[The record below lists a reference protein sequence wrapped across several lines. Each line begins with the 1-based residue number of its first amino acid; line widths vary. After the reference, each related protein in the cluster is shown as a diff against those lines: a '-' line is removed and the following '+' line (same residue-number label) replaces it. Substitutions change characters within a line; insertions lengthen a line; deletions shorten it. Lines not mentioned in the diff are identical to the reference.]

1 MANTLFLWLEGPLQ
15 SWGERARWSMRDSA
29 TEPTKSGVVGLL
41 ACALGLDQDDDI
53 RELSRQLQVGARC
66 DRPGILLKDY
76 QTIQGPW
83 GTQLS
88 DRYYLCDAT
97 FLVAVQSNDAAL
109 IERLANA
116 VQNPV
121 WPIFLGRKSCP
132 PSHPPFAGMGEYPTL
147 KAALEAI
154 PMTSTQKSDTV
165 QVRAVIECSP
175 DEGTR
180 RRDEIDSRSRRTFL
194 PRHTLDVLLTVQVQ
208 PEVP

>member
-1 MANTLFLWLEGPLQ
+1 
-15 SWGERARWSMRDSA
+15 MRDTA
-29 TEPTKSGVVGLL
+29 TEPTKSSVVGLL
-41 ACALGLDQDDDI
+41 ACALGMDQDDDI
-53 RELSRQLQVGARC
+53 RALSQRLHVGARC

-97 FLVAVQSNDAAL
+97 FLVVVQSDDAAL
-109 IERLANA
+109 IEQLANV

-132 PSHPPFAGMGEYPTL
+132 PCRPPFAGTGDHPTM
-147 KAALEAI
+147 KAALESVLVTT
-154 PMTSTQKSDTV
+154 PQEGDTV
-165 QVRAVIECSP
+165 QVRAVVECMP
-175 DEGTR
+175 GEGTR
-180 RRDEIDSRSRRTFL
+180 RRDEIDSRSLRTFL
-194 PRHTLDVLLTVQVQ
+194 PRHTLDVLLTVPVQ

>member
-29 TEPTKSGVVGLL
+29 PEPTKSGVVGLL

-53 RELSRQLQVGARC
+53 RALSQRLHVGARC

-76 QTIQGPW
+76 QTIRGPW

-97 FLVAVQSNDAAL
+97 FLVAVQSDDAAL
-109 IERLANA
+109 IEQLTNA

-132 PSHPPFAGMGEYPTL
+132 PCRPPFAGTGNYPTM
-147 KAALEAI
+147 KAALEAV
-154 PMTSTQKSDTV
+154 PVFGLQESGFA

-194 PRHTLDVLLTVQVQ
+194 PRHTLDVILTIQVQ

>member
-15 SWGERARWSMRDSA
+15 SWGERARWSLRDTA

-41 ACALGLDQDDDI
+41 ACALGLDQDDNI
-53 RELSRQLQVGARC
+53 RELSQQLHVGGRC

-88 DRYYLCDAT
+88 DRYYLCDAA
-97 FLVAVQSNDAAL
+97 FLVAVQSDDMAL

-116 VQNPV
+116 VQNPF

-132 PSHPPFAGMGEYPTL
+132 PCRPPFAGIGDYQTM
-147 KAALEAI
+147 KAALESV
-154 PMTSTQKSDTV
+154 PVTTTQEGDTV
-165 QVRAVIECSP
+165 QVLAVVECAP

-180 RRDEIDSRSRRTFL
+180 RRDEIDSHSRRTFL
-194 PRHTLDVLLTVQVQ
+194 PRHTLDVLLTVRVQ
-208 PEVP
+208 PEVK